1 MEKRANK
8 MEAGT
13 GKGSRLQARYAQGY
27 YSGVRDSNQRSA
39 WRSELHRRDSLS
51 QVGCFE
57 GGHRRIQQSRGGGA
71 MILPIPFILWF
82 HRIVF
87 VLILIA
93 VILNGAVEE
102 GRRQMLVS
110 YLTPQTL
117 LSMSLQDL
125 TEIRVM

>member
-1 MEKRANK
+1 
-8 MEAGT
+8 
-13 GKGSRLQARYAQGY
+13 
-27 YSGVRDSNQRSA
+27 
-39 WRSELHRRDSLS
+39 
-51 QVGCFE
+51 
-57 GGHRRIQQSRGGGA
+57 
-71 MILPIPFILWF
+71 MILPIPFVLWF

-93 VILNGAVEE
+93 VVLHGAVEE

>member
-1 MEKRANK
+1 
-8 MEAGT
+8 
-13 GKGSRLQARYAQGY
+13 
-27 YSGVRDSNQRSA
+27 
-39 WRSELHRRDSLS
+39 
-51 QVGCFE
+51 
-57 GGHRRIQQSRGGGA
+57 

-125 TEIRVM
+125 TEIKVM